1 MVRYGSDGD
10 ATGYRG
16 PRACD
21 EADSIRLVSVFAVGG
36 WIRGCGAECA
46 EVAGPHHGGGESC
59 STCLGHCVGE
69 YTEISALK
77 GKAVPFEPV
86 RWAEDFL

>member
-1 MVRYGSDGD
+1 MVCYGSDGY
-10 ATGYRG
+10 ATGDRC

-21 EADSIRLVSVFAVGG
+21 EADSIRCVSVFAVGG

-59 STCLGHCVGE
+59 STCLGHCVVSIQRVQSLE
-69 YTEISALK
+69 R
-77 GKAVPFEPV
+77 KASIVFEL
-86 RWAEDFL
+86 D